1 MQTKELDIEVFIEN
15 FNKDFHTKIKS
26 RNVPFLKLFYDNFV
40 NIFSSESSM
49 NKEKLEEIVELE
61 DVINKTFNE
70 KQSILFKKWNDIQ
83 VQYSSNAIE
92 QAFIYGFCICKQLDI
107 ESDR

>member
-1 MQTKELDIEVFIEN
+1 MQTKELNIEVFIEN

-61 DVINKTFNE
+61 DVINKTSFYIW
-70 KQSILFKKWNDIQ
+70 IL
-83 VQYSSNAIE
+83 YM
-92 QAFIYGFCICKQLDI
+92 
-107 ESDR
+107 

>member
-1 MQTKELDIEVFIEN
+1 MQTKELDIDVFIEN
-15 FNKDFHTKIKS
+15 FNKDFHTRIKN

-40 NIFSSESSM
+40 NIFSTEISI
-49 NKEKLEEIVELE
+49 NKEKLEEIVELK
-61 DVINKTFNE
+61 DVLNQTFNE

-83 VQYSSNAIE
+83 DEYASNAIE

-107 ESDR
+107 ESDM